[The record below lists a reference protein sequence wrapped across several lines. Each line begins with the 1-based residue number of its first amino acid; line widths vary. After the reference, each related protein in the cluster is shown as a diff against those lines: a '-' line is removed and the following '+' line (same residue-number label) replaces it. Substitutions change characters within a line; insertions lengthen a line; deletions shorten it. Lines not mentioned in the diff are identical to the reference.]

1 MSSGDEDQGEKKN
14 LSTDPANP
22 VQSGTQHANSD
33 NGLPD
38 QSANAV
44 RTHEADN
51 SGDDSSKM
59 ADPTNSDDVEGKEK
73 PETTTNQEEGSSL
86 SGDKDHVETKAD
98 SESATLGDSSH
109 QNQTGAPA
117 NETQTEQGNPQN
129 DNGHE
134 RAPSEGISTT
144 DEANLFQDR
153 ELSAPKQG
161 AAKHEHIMLVR
172 EAEDCQILV
181 SYLARQKEPNL
192 VGNGDRAEFIEVPRQ
207 VLSGT
212 YSVADVVLLHSIT
225 RELHAA
231 AYPATA
237 QSIRDS
243 RFAKQL
249 GILEE
254 ARGKGD
260 YQYPVIV
267 IFGFAAFLLTFLFG
281 LYVSFT
287 DAVVG
292 DYRKAVVEYQDITQN
307 QFKGTR
313 LEYLLQSKAGESPSL
328 VSEALAP
335 EDGKDNM
342 SEDFETRVLKAPG
355 EITDAN
361 VVKRT
366 ALAQISQELA
376 VRKTLL
382 RFATF
387 NYVPA
392 DAISGGVGGGASLMD
407 ESALHFQTY
416 VNKVITAFALP
427 ISASIVGA
435 FVFILRDRTRRQ
447 DSVSLVSHQTAG
459 YWPRIMVA
467 IIAGIII
474 GWFSGRDSS
483 GVLAT
488 LTPAAAAFVVG
499 YSLEIFFNLLDSIKT
514 ALGVKDA

>member
-1 MSSGDEDQGEKKN
+1 MNGDDQNQGEKKD
-14 LSTDPANP
+14 LSTDPANAVEP
-22 VQSGTQHANSD
+22 TTQQADSNT
-33 NGLPD
+33 GLVD
-38 QSANAV
+38 QSADPA
-44 RTHEADN
+44 RTNEADHT
-51 SGDDSSKM
+51 GD
-59 ADPTNSDDVEGKEK
+59 
-73 PETTTNQEEGSSL
+73 TTTKVADTTHSDKDLRQKKLDLTTHQEGSHSL
-86 SGDKDHVETKAD
+86 PDDKDYVERKAG
-98 SESATLGDSSH
+98 S
-109 QNQTGAPA
+109 QTAAADDRLAEKRTGTPSD
-117 NETQTEQGNPQN
+117 ETRTEQGNPPN
-129 DNGHE
+129 DTGQKG
-134 RAPSEGISTT
+134 APSEGISTT
-144 DEANLFQDR
+144 DKANLFQDK
-153 ELSAPKQG
+153 ELSAPKPD

-181 SYLARQKEPNL
+181 AYLARQKASNV
-192 VGNGDRAEFIEVPRQ
+192 VGDGDRAEFIEIPRQ
-207 VLSGT
+207 VLSGK

-225 RELHAA
+225 HELHAA

-243 RFAKQL
+243 RFASQL
-249 GILEE
+249 GILEAGRE
-254 ARGKGD
+254 EGD
-260 YQYPVIV
+260 YQYPLIV
-267 IFGFAAFLLTFLFG
+267 VFGFVAFLLTFCFG

-287 DAVVG
+287 DAVVE
-292 DYRKAVVEYQDITQN
+292 DYRKAVIEYQDITQN

-313 LEYLLQSKAGESPSL
+313 LEYLLRSKAGEPPAL
-328 VSEALAP
+328 ASEALAP
-335 EDGKDNM
+335 EEGSDDM
-342 SEDFETRVLKAPG
+342 SKDFETRVLKAPG

-407 ESALHFQTY
+407 ESALHFQAY
-416 VNKVITAFALP
+416 VNRVVTAFALP

-514 ALGVKDA
+514 ALGVKDT